1 MSLTDRIWDAFTAI
15 IRMQGD
21 VRQMKDAMIAQQ
33 TKIENLT
40 ERVVRLETALE
51 IALVARGRS
60 PVLPSK

>member
-21 VRQMKDAMIAQQ
+21 VRQMRDAMVSQQ
-33 TKIENLT
+33 TKIEHLT

-51 IALVARGRS
+51 IALAASGRRS
-60 PVLPSK
+60 ALPDK